1 MIWSIF
7 EDYNVWS
14 LSAMMDF
21 LSYAGKLEL
30 ELQAFLFNA
39 TLRLSTDVKIIFL
52 MFGSH
57 LKAYMKVPRGHNYP
71 IKKMGTKNS
80 FCL

>member
-14 LSAMMDF
+14 LSAMMEF

-52 MFGSH
+52 MFRSD

-71 IKKMGTKNS
+71 IKKMGTKYS